1 MPASGFAASSPIID
15 WGVSWRA
22 LPGERESGDLHV
34 VSEFENGV
42 LIGVV
47 DGLGHGPEA
56 AAAARVA
63 AQVLQAH
70 AGEPVI
76 ALVKH
81 CHDGLRKTR
90 GVVLSIA
97 SLDAG
102 ERTMSWIA
110 VGNVEGVLFRADRTA
125 HPARETVLM
134 RSGVVGY
141 QLPPLRAASHP
152 LKPDDVLI
160 FATDGIKDAFTNQ
173 PPLSADPQEAATDIL
188 NRFGKDSDDA
198 LVLVARWRGTPP

>member
-1 MPASGFAASSPIID
+1 MPAPGFAASSPVID

-22 LPGERESGDLHV
+22 LPGQRESGDLHV
-34 VSEFENGV
+34 VCEFENGI

-56 AAAARVA
+56 AAAARA
-63 AQVLQAH
+63 AAEVLQSH

-81 CHDGLRKTR
+81 CHEGLRKTR

-97 SLDAG
+97 SLDAT
-102 ERTMSWIA
+102 ERMMSWIA
-110 VGNVEGVLFRADRTA
+110 VGNVEGVLFRADRA
-125 HPARETVLM
+125 ARPARETVLM

-152 LKPDDVLI
+152 LQTGDLLI

-173 PPLSADPQEAATDIL
+173 PPLSGDPQEAATEIL

-198 LVLVARWRGTPP
+198 LVLVARWRGIPP

>member
-1 MPASGFAASSPIID
+1 MPAPGFAASSPVID

-22 LPGERESGDLHV
+22 LPGQRESGDLHV
-34 VSEFENGV
+34 VCEFENGI

-56 AAAARVA
+56 AAAARA
-63 AQVLQAH
+63 AAEVLQSH

-81 CHDGLRKTR
+81 CHEGLRKTR

-97 SLDAG
+97 SLDAT
-102 ERTMSWIA
+102 ERMMSWIA
-110 VGNVEGVLFRADRTA
+110 VGNVEGVLFRADRA
-125 HPARETVLM
+125 ARPARETVLM

-141 QLPPLRAASHP
+141 QLPPLRAALHP
-152 LKPDDVLI
+152 LQTGDLLI

-173 PPLSADPQEAATDIL
+173 PPLSVDPQEAATEIL

-198 LVLVARWRGTPP
+198 LVLVARWRGIPP